1 MREEINKYQRK
12 LKLSTNIME
21 IYPEIKADS
30 QEEFLLKLLRE
41 LHEEREEKRRIRNL
55 NNAGFQVVKSLEG
68 YDFSQIR
75 FPESLQLH
83 NVQSLSFLE
92 KKENLILYGAVG
104 TGKTHLSVALGVEAI
119 NQGKK
124 AVFYRVHD
132 LINQLESGD
141 TKKVAK
147 VHKKIHQA
155 DLLILD
161 EWGYLPLHQEG
172 ARLLFDII
180 SSCYETKSVIITTNI
195 EFGRWKGFLFDEK
208 LTAAIVD
215 RLVHHSHML
224 IFTGKSYRMTNSLMK

>member
-1 MREEINKYQRK
+1 MREEISKYQRK
-12 LKLSTNIME
+12 LKLSNNLIE

-30 QEEFLLKLLRE
+30 QEEFLLKLLKE
-41 LHEEREEKRRIRNL
+41 LHEDREEKRRIRNL
-55 NNAGFQVVKSLEG
+55 NNAGFNVIKSLEG

-83 NVQSLSFLE
+83 NIESLSFLE
-92 KKENLILYGAVG
+92 RKENLILYGAVG
-104 TGKTHLSVALGVEAI
+104 TGKTHLSVALGVKAI

-132 LINQLESGD
+132 LINQLESED
-141 TKKVAK
+141 MKKVAK
-147 VHKKIHQA
+147 VHKKINQA

-172 ARLLFDII
+172 ARLLFGII

-224 IFTGKSYRMTNSLMK
+224 IFTGKSYRMMNSLMK

>member
-1 MREEINKYQRK
+1 MRKEIEIYQKK
-12 LKLSTNIME
+12 LKLSGSLME
-21 IYPEIKADS
+21 IYQAVEADTH
-30 QEEFLLKLLRE
+30 EEFLLKVLTE
-41 LHEEREEKRRIRNL
+41 LSKDREEKRRIRNL
-55 NNAGFQVVKSLEG
+55 NAAGFQVIKSLEG

-75 FPESLQLH
+75 LPETMPLH
-83 NVQSLSFLE
+83 KLEELSFIE
-92 KKENLILYGAVG
+92 KRENLILYGAVG
-104 TGKTHLSVALGVEAI
+104 TGKTHLAVALGVRAI
-119 NQGKK
+119 NDGNT

-141 TKKVAK
+141 PRNIAK
-147 VHKKIHQA
+147 IYKKINQA

-180 SSCYETKSVIITTNI
+180 SLCYETKSIIITTNI
-195 EFGRWKGFLFDEK
+195 EFSRWKGFLFDEK

-224 IFTGKSYRMTNSLMK
+224 MFTGKSYRMRYSLMK

>member
-1 MREEINKYQRK
+1 VREEINKYQRK
-12 LKLSTNIME
+12 LRLSNNLMQ
-21 IYPEIKADS
+21 IYPKIKAETN
-30 QEEFLLKLLRE
+30 EEFLLQLLKE
-41 LHEEREEKRRIRNL
+41 LHEDRDEKRKIRNL
-55 NNAGFQVVKSLEG
+55 NNAGFLVVKSLEN
-68 YDFSQIR
+68 YDYSQIR
-75 FPESLQLH
+75 FPDRLLLKDLET
-83 NVQSLSFLE
+83 LSFLDR
-92 KKENLILYGAVG
+92 KENLILYGSVG
-104 TGKTHLSVALGVEAI
+104 TGKTHLSVALGVNAI

-132 LINQLESGD
+132 LVNQLESD
-141 TKKVAK
+141 DFKTVSR
-147 VHKKIHQA
+147 VQKKINSA

-180 SSCYETKSVIITTNI
+180 STCYETKSIIITTNI

-224 IFTGKSYRMTNSLMK
+224 MFTGKSYRMTNSLIK

>member
-1 MREEINKYQRK
+1 MSEVVLSLKNLETRYGQIYALKGISLDVYEGEIVTLLGSNGAGK
-12 LKLSTNIME
+12 STTLRTISNLVPACGGKVEFYGKDITNAPPHSIVEMGV
-21 IYPEIKADS
+21 IHVPEG
-30 QEEFLLKLLRE
+30 
-41 LHEEREEKRRIRNL
+41 RRI
-55 NNAGFQVVKSLEG
+55 FK
-68 YDFSQIR
+68 D
-75 FPESLQLH
+75 
-83 NVQSLSFLE
+83 
-92 KKENLILYGAVG
+92 
-104 TGKTHLSVALGVEAI
+104 VALGVKAI

-132 LINQLESGD
+132 LINQLETD
-141 TKKVAK
+141 DAKQIAK
-147 VHKKIHQA
+147 VYKKIQQA

-180 SSCYETKSVIITTNI
+180 SLCYENKSIIITTNI

-224 IFTGKSYRMTNSLMK
+224 MFTGKSYRMTNSLMK